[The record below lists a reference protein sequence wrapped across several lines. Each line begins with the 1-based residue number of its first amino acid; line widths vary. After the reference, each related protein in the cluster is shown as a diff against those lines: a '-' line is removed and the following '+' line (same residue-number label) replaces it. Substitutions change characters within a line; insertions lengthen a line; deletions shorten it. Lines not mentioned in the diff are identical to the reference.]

1 MGAIPIPIAQ
11 LIESPLNPRKN
22 FDDAKLAELAS
33 SLKEKGILN
42 HLIGR
47 RVAHGEQ
54 VEVICGHRRL
64 RAARMAELEDLP
76 VEIRQY
82 DDRQAIEIMLIEN
95 GQRDDVH
102 PIEEA
107 RGYRML
113 IDQHGYEVSALATRV
128 GHSESHIYRRL
139 QLLKLAPEVQE
150 AYLAGKIHT
159 GHAELI
165 GRLDLSLQLKAL
177 NYVHN
182 DWSGLKSVAQL
193 REHIKDNYTRILETA
208 AFSKSDADLVP
219 SAGSCNACPKRSGST
234 PALFEDLGRK
244 DTCTDPDCFGKK
256 MNAHFAAQR
265 RALQKSGQEF
275 VQITSHYSNGRDGIL
290 DRNHYEEAKPT
301 DKTAIKALI
310 TDGPQKGKVLDVKLN
325 ERGKEVAEQA
335 KAPKEE
341 KAASKPRRDSGEK
354 ERQKSKE
361 RFELRKAL
369 RTELA
374 SRLTK
379 AIEISKEEALTKAM
393 AIVLPDVTTLDH
405 DKAKAAK
412 KLADLAKW
420 TLQAE
425 VEQQS
430 RTFEWHA
437 EDLDETAEQFAK
449 IFGID
454 LKDVM
459 AVAKKAVA
467 PEPDASNADPEAPAK
482 KKPAAKKAAKKSPAK
497 KAAKKAMKK

>member
-11 LIESPLNPRKN
+11 LIESPLNPRKH
-22 FDDAKLAELAS
+22 FDETKIAELAS
-33 SLKEKGILN
+33 SLKEKGVLN

-47 RVAHGEQ
+47 RVADGDSI
-54 VEVICGHRRL
+54 EVICGHRRL
-64 RAARMAELEDLP
+64 RAARLAELEDLP

-113 IDQHGYEVSALATRV
+113 IDEHGYEVAALAVRV

-139 QLLKLAPEVQE
+139 QLLKLLPEVQE

-177 NYVHN
+177 GYAYN
-182 DWSGLKSVAQL
+182 DWQGLKSVSQL
-193 REHIKDNYTRILETA
+193 RDHIKETYTRILETA

-219 SAGSCNACPKRSGST
+219 SAGSCNACPKRTGSA

-256 MNAHFAAQR
+256 MNAHFNAKR
-265 RALQKSGQEF
+265 RELKNSGEEF
-275 VQITSHYSNGRDGIL
+275 VQITSHWSNGRDGIL
-290 DRNHYEEAKPT
+290 DRNHYEEAKPK
-301 DKTAIKALI
+301 DKDTVKALI
-310 TDGPQKGKVLDVKLN
+310 TDGPNKGKVLDVKLT

-335 KAPKEE
+335 KAPKAE
-341 KAASKPRRDSGEK
+341 KAAAAPKQDSWEKRRDK
-354 ERQKSKE
+354 AVE
-361 RFELRKAL
+361 RFPLRKAL
-369 RTELA
+369 RAEF
-374 SRLTK
+374 SKRLSA
-379 AIEISKEEALTKAM
+379 AIESAKEEPL
-393 AIVLPDVTTLDH
+393 
-405 DKAKAAK
+405 AKALALILIEVTNIDDVEAAKAK
-412 KLADLAKW
+412 KLSDLAKLA
-420 TLQAE
+420 LQDEAKRQGQTYE
-425 VEQQS
+425 HEP
-430 RTFEWHA
+430 
-437 EDLDETAEQFAK
+437 EDLETDAEKFAK

-459 AVAKKAVA
+459 EVAKQAIAAAAK
-467 PEPDASNADPEAPAK
+467 EPDTAEAPAK
-482 KKPAAKKAAKKSPAK
+482 KKPAVKKAAKKSPAK
-497 KAAKKAMKK
+497 KAAKKAVKK